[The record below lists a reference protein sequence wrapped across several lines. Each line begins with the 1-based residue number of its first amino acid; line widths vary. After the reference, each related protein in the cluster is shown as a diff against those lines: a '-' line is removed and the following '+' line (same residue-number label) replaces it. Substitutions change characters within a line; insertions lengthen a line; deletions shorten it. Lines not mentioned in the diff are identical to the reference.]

1 MSKQANKTL
10 VGVFVIGAVALLV
23 GALLTFGSG
32 RLFKRTVQFVAF
44 FDGSVK
50 GLNVG
55 APVNFRGVK
64 IGEVTEIHI
73 YSDPKTL
80 EVKLPV
86 IMDLYPERI
95 ESGTAKSDVSPR
107 MAMNNLIRNGLRA
120 QLQPQSLLTGQLF
133 VQLDYHEDQPVKLVG
148 TEGLGFE
155 KDIFEVPTISSF
167 NIQELTRK
175 IDKLPLEEI
184 AYSVRAS
191 LDGIEKIINSPEVH
205 RSIKLLPETIEAV
218 QTVAE
223 RANSR
228 IDRLTVSADETLQDL
243 RKLVNHLNAQVDPLG
258 NSVLQTSKAAR
269 ESLTEA
275 RDLLQHVNQRITSI
289 EDDLSQT
296 TAAFRS
302 AMKQAETTLSSFEG
316 VFEENSAARYTLD
329 QFLTEL
335 TYAAQSVR
343 SLAEM
348 LERNPDAIIR
358 GKRGAKKSGGN

>member
-1 MSKQANKTL
+1 MSKQASKTM
-10 VGVFVIGAVALLV
+10 VGAFVIGAVTLLILS
-23 GALLTFGSG
+23 LLIFGSG

-55 APVNFRGVK
+55 APVMFRGVK

-73 YSDPKTL
+73 YSDPNTL

-95 ESGTAKSDVSPR
+95 ESGAVKSDISPR
-107 MAMNNLIRNGLRA
+107 MAMNNLIRKGLRA

-133 VQLDYHEDQPVKLVG
+133 IQLDYHESKQAKMVG
-148 TEGLGFE
+148 TEGLGFDQ
-155 KDIFEVPTISSF
+155 DIFEVPTISSF
-167 NIQELTRK
+167 DIQELTRK
-175 IDKLPLEEI
+175 IEKLPLEEI
-184 AYSVRAS
+184 ANSVQTS
-191 LDGIEKIINSPEVH
+191 LVGIEKIINSPEVH
-205 RSIKLLPETIEAV
+205 RSIKLLPDTIESV

-223 RANSR
+223 TANRR
-228 IDRLTVSADETLQDL
+228 IEDLTASTDETLRGL
-243 RKLVNHLNAQVDPLG
+243 RKLISDIDAHVDPLG
-258 NSVLQTSKAAR
+258 KSALETSTAAQ
-269 ESLTEA
+269 ETLTEA
-275 RDLLQHVNQRITSI
+275 RDLLQHVNRRITSI

-302 AMKQAETTLSSFEG
+302 TMVQAETTLASFEG
-316 VFEENSAARYTLD
+316 IFEENSASRYTLD
-329 QFLTEL
+329 RFLSEL

-358 GKRGAKKSGGN
+358 GKGGARKSGGN

>member
-10 VGVFVIGAVALLV
+10 IGAFVIGAVALLV
-23 GALLTFGSG
+23 GALLVFGSG

-44 FDGSVK
+44 FEGSVK

-55 APVNFRGVK
+55 APVMFRGVK

-73 YSDPKTL
+73 YSNPQTL

-95 ESGTAKSDVSPR
+95 ESGTAKPDISPR

-133 VQLDYHEDQPVKLVG
+133 VQLDYHEEKPLKLVG

-167 NIQELTRK
+167 DIQELTRR

-205 RSIKLLPETIEAV
+205 RSIKLLPETIAAV

-223 RANSR
+223 TANGR
-228 IDRLTVSADETLQDL
+228 IDELTLSTDETLRDL
-243 RKLVNHLNAQVDPLG
+243 RALVKNIDARIAPL
-258 NSVLQTSKAAR
+258 SQSALETSAAAR
-269 ESLTEA
+269 DTLTEA
-275 RDLLQHVNQRITSI
+275 RDMMQHVNRRVTSI
-289 EDDLSQT
+289 ENDLSQA

-302 AMKQAETTLSSFEG
+302 TMTQADTTLASFAD

-329 QFLTEL
+329 RFLNEL

-358 GKRGAKKSGGN
+358 GKGGGRKSGGN

>member
-1 MSKQANKTL
+1 MSKQASKTM
-10 VGVFVIGAVALLV
+10 VGAFVIGAVALLILS
-23 GALLTFGSG
+23 LLIFGSG

-44 FDGSVK
+44 FEGSVK

-95 ESGTAKSDVSPR
+95 ESGTAESNVSPR
-107 MAMNNLIRNGLRA
+107 MAMNNLIRKGLRA

-133 VQLDYHEDQPVKLVG
+133 IQLDYHGGQPAKMVG
-148 TEGLGFE
+148 TEGLGFD

-167 NIQELTRK
+167 DIQELTAK

-184 AYSVRAS
+184 AHSVRTS

-205 RSIKLLPETIEAV
+205 RSIKLLPDTIEAI

-223 RANSR
+223 TANER
-228 IDRLTVSADETLQDL
+228 IDELTVNTDETFKDL
-243 RKLVNHLNAQVDPLG
+243 RKLINNVDSQVKPIGASALA
-258 NSVLQTSKAAR
+258 TSKAAQ
-269 ESLTEA
+269 ETLIEA
-275 RDLLQHVNQRITSI
+275 RDLLQHVNRRITSI
-289 EDDLSQT
+289 EDDLAQT

-302 AMKQAETTLSSFEG
+302 TMKQAETALVSFEG
-316 VFEENSAARYTLD
+316 VFEENSAARYTID

-358 GKRGAKKSGGN
+358 GKGGGKKSGGN